1 MIFAKSGDLEFIK
14 KINNSEFAGYIHSIF
29 NKVINIYNT
38 FDDEIYTLACKAMD
52 NGPNTMVLDINE
64 FTSFSLEVD
73 DKIFVKNDL
82 LYIEDKVTISIENIV
97 AWTCCLPPYPFNTNI
112 LRKNLIYTKKYI
124 DNYKEYKGINI
135 MEGNNLFIKQA
146 NIMLNERVE
155 ILKEKLFEGESNIV
169 KYATDLVGL
178 GIGLTPS
185 GDDFLVGLF
194 TVINMKQNILYE
206 YRQRCIEIANRAKD
220 LTNDI
225 SYITLEK
232 ASKGQVRQSLVEF
245 LEDITKG
252 REEELQVSLEQLLN
266 IGSSSGRDIAKGLV
280 CGLEINLNRR

>member
-1 MIFAKSGDLEFIK
+1 MIFGKSGDLEFIK

-64 FTSFSLEVD
+64 FTSFSLELD

-112 LRKNLIYTKKYI
+112 LRNNLLYTKKYI
-124 DNYKEYKGINI
+124 DNYNEYKGRHII
-135 MEGNNLFIKQA
+135 EENNLFIKQA

-155 ILKEKLFEGESNIV
+155 ILKEKLFEGEHNIV
-169 KYATDLVGL
+169 KYASDLVGL

-194 TVINMKQNILYE
+194 MLGIGLAIL
-206 YRQRCIEIANRAKD
+206 QSAANP
-220 LTNDI
+220 
-225 SYITLEK
+225 YITIV
-232 ASKGQVRQSLVEF
+232 GP
-245 LEDITKG
+245 
-252 REEELQVSLEQLLN
+252 RESAAKRLSIVGTGN
-266 IGSSSGRDIAKGLV
+266 KSGRVYQIFVHSG
-280 CGLEINLNRR
+280 R